1 MQCRRV
7 LLLEYFGEQFPKSR
21 CAGTCDNCLYYSTT
35 GLPPPALIDYTVHA
49 ITLLYILRYSTDTL
63 GQKVTLLKLASYY
76 ARSRDK
82 QTTKESEK
90 LFGNIDLKNNRELMT
105 AIANSTTSST
115 TTSSNIDLTL
125 SKDTTERLLQHMIL
139 EEYLEESHIATYG
152 NYGADYIIEG
162 KKGKLLLKPNNTM
175 SRYGFQPQ
183 NTTGPV
189 ILLPPLR
196 RNWKPD
202 ILGVEVTGSKHT
214 GRKKKAH
221 TSTSTAT
228 TAGTTTVNPTNSSIP
243 TGYMRNSIEA
253 IAAGDAA
260 DRDWI
265 DHTPTTTTTTTAAK
279 GRKAKATTTAA
290 TKKATKASTAAA
302 KKTATSKRAVK
313 DAVSAMEDIEEDD
326 WLDTQPSS
334 KKHTSTTTTTGSSTG
349 ASILNSLNVTT
360 TKRKSATT
368 LTTGTTSITAA
379 AGKAVE
385 IDLLE
390 DSDEDRTLQELQH
403 KRLQKQP
410 HIYKQNYNNNRADM
424 VGKTKTGFQVP
435 YATTTASSTTRR
447 NTGRKSPNFDTIC
460 SDDDSLGSARENRT
474 TTTAGAGV
482 DILDI
487 ESSSG
492 SDGSSS
498 GGGESDSVGDG
509 RGLGLGKSR
518 GSSRGNTYKK
528 VISLDDSSTSTSSSD
543 TESDIGGSSRKRT
556 TIHSTIKT
564 DPNQRNSSLH
574 NANTVTTTVTRCYLS
589 KRQQNAFKL
598 WLEEYR
604 KKWVM
609 YWNYLSNAI
618 VSEIV
623 SKVPVTTDEL
633 ALIPGI
639 GASKARLN
647 GEGILATIYAFL
659 EKEDL
664 LHLFPQAVPPT
675 LPECPTWRD
684 PFSEEA
690 EAIRRSEEANRV
702 AGGGARRAS
711 YSQTQ
716 GVGGYTGTGTD
727 SSPPRYSS
735 STTAAVEGATTPSV
749 SGYTNPQPA
758 VYATSSSPPGA
769 ISGYANPLPT
779 VYETSSSP
787 PGAIPYQ
794 SHTLKRPFPT
804 AATTT
809 GIATGYSISSGI
821 AAVPTGYTA
830 TAPHSTIHRAVPTNP
845 YYTTGIGNSGNSTS
859 SSTVNAPPQQLQYL
873 TNRPPAAAAVTTT
886 TTSSRGISGVKGAET
901 EEASKRPRTEE
912 TAVDIANYDASM
924 QESTY
929 YLV

>member
-1 MQCRRV
+1 M
-7 LLLEYFGEQFPKSR
+7 
-21 CAGTCDNCLYYSTT
+21 
-35 GLPPPALIDYTVHA
+35 
-49 ITLLYILRYSTDTL
+49 
-63 GQKVTLLKLASYY
+63 KLASYY

-105 AIANSTTSST
+105 VIANSTTNSTSST
-115 TTSSNIDLTL
+115 TTSNVDLTL

-183 NTTGPV
+183 NPTGPV

-221 TSTSTAT
+221 TTATTAT
-228 TAGTTTVNPTNSSIP
+228 TAGTTTVNTTNSSIP

-253 IAAGDAA
+253 MAAGEAA
-260 DRDWI
+260 DNSAWI
-265 DHTPTTTTTTTAAK
+265 DHTTTTTSTAAAK
-279 GRKAKATTTAA
+279 GRKAKATATTA

-302 KKTATSKRAVK
+302 KKTTTSKRAVK
-313 DAVSAMEDIEEDD
+313 EAVSAMEDIEEED
-326 WLDTQPSS
+326 WLDTHPST
-334 KKHTSTTTTTGSSTG
+334 KKHTTTTATTGSSTG

-360 TKRKSATT
+360 TNRKSAPT
-368 LTTGTTSITAA
+368 LTSGTTSTITAA
-379 AGKAVE
+379 AGKTVE

-410 HIYKQNYNNNRADM
+410 HTHNQNYNNNRAGM
-424 VGKTKTGFQVP
+424 VGKTKTGFHVP

-447 NTGRKSPNFDTIC
+447 NTGRKSPNFDSIC

-474 TTTAGAGV
+474 TTNAGGGV

-564 DPNQRNSSLH
+564 DPNQSNSSLH
-574 NANTVTTTVTRCYLS
+574 SANTITTTVTRCYLS

-735 STTAAVEGATTPSV
+735 STTAAVEGATTPSI
-749 SGYTNPQPA
+749 SGYANPLPT

-779 VYETSSSP
+779 VYGTSSSP

-804 AATTT
+804 AATT
-809 GIATGYSISSGI
+809 GIATGYSTSTGI
-821 AAVPTGYTA
+821 ASVPTGYTT
-830 TAPHSTIHRAVPTNP
+830 TASHSTIHRAVPSNP

-873 TNRPPAAAAVTTT
+873 TNRPPAAAAVTA
-886 TTSSRGISGVKGAET
+886 TTSRFISGVMGADT

-912 TAVDIANYDASM
+912 NAVDIANYGATM